1 MTEEKAKNKAGRPGL
16 YSEPKEKVSLA
27 LTKTAIHNLEELA
40 SQLGVSRSELVEQ
53 VARGIIPLGQP
64 LEKKPAS

>member
-1 MTEEKAKNKAGRPGL
+1 MAEEKAKNKGGRPGL

-27 LTKTAIHNLEELA
+27 LTKTAIRNLEELA

-64 LEKKPAS
+64 LEKKAS